1 MPVQI
6 ATTARLAV
14 PILCTILSAAAAAQT
29 AAGKDTI
36 IRLRYVTIENRL
48 RPDPESNIRVDRT
61 IVARLSS
68 GGSVT
73 EDYSGKARN
82 HSADFSLGGRLGADQ
97 NGGAGWNPLLGRVRW
112 RVVDE
117 STLVRVREL
126 EQDIQTITV
135 RVHGSTCEMT
145 FTDELKP
152 GFKEV
157 KNLSLASRDVAYFT
171 LSQLSETSCSIE

>member
-1 MPVQI
+1 MPAPI
-6 ATTARLAV
+6 ATAARLAA
-14 PILCTILSAAAAAQT
+14 PILYAVLSVAALAQT
-29 AAGKDTI
+29 PAGKDTI

-48 RPDPESNIRVDRT
+48 RPDPESNIRVVRT
-61 IVARLSS
+61 IVARLSP

-97 NGGAGWNPLLGRVRW
+97 NGGAGWSPILGRVRW

-117 STLVRVREL
+117 NTLVRVREL
-126 EQDIQTITV
+126 DQSIQTIIV

-145 FTDELKP
+145 YTDELKP

-157 KNLSLASRDVAYFT
+157 KNLPLASREVAYFT